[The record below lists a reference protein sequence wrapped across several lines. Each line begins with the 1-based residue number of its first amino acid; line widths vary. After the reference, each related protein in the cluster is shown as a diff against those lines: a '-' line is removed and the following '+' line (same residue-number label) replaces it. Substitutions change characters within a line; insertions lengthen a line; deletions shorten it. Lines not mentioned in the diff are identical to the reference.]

1 MIWYNW
7 YQWFLKFSKFIKI
20 ISGYWLII
28 VNKNFN
34 KNLHSLLLKIVEN
47 SNYCNAS
54 IISENTCN

>member
-1 MIWYNW
+1 MI
-7 YQWFLKFSKFIKI
+7 QLISVIFKI
-20 ISGYWLII
+20 FKIYKDNFGYWPII